1 MVILNIIWLTKLAS
15 QACAKL
21 LIKTKSK
28 TSQSCLERYVEET
41 FVEKKKNV
49 HLINQENR

>member
-15 QACAKL
+15 WTCAKV

-28 TSQSCLERYVEET
+28 TSQSCLGRYVEET
-41 FVEKKKNV
+41 FVEKKINV